1 MYYIVF
7 INLLEGYFM
16 LKTLLFNIIFFNM
29 LFLNFT
35 VFAKTFQQSDLT
47 AFENWKQQ
55 SLKQEA
61 LKKGISEKFLTPL
74 LPRLTY
80 LPDVLKADKKQSEF
94 LLTFWPYTD
103 KVITPKRIQEG
114 KENAKKYRTL
124 LKQVSEKY
132 NVHQKYILAFWGL
145 ETNYGAYKGNFDT
158 LSALATLAFDK
169 RRRTFF
175 TNELLTLLK
184 LIQNGEKTHFKGSWA
199 GAFGNFQFMPTT
211 YAAYAVDAT
220 GDGKKDIINS
230 LPDAF
235 ESAANYLHKMGW
247 KENQLWGKEVKFT
260 QKLDWTNI
268 PENYKMTVQ
277 EWQKRGVFPACG
289 EKWSNEEL
297 NETARLVIPSGTDGP
312 AFLTFKNY
320 DYIMRWNNSSLYA
333 LSVGIL
339 ADAIEND
346 THLCSKRSD
355 ALISRADIRFI
366 QENLIKQGFYTDTVD
381 GIWGRNTKKA
391 IRTYQ
396 KANHLDVDGFPS
408 SKLIQHLKE
417 NQK

>member
-1 MYYIVF
+1 MFKILLL
-7 INLLEGYFM
+7 NL
-16 LKTLLFNIIFFNM
+16 IFFNL
-29 LFLNFT
+29 LFLNLAACANPPASSSNT
-35 VFAKTFQQSDLT
+35 TLA
-47 AFENWKQQ
+47 AFESWKQSFKGQ
-55 SLKQEA
+55 AVKSGLSAKFMDSVLPHLK
-61 LKKGISEKFLTPL
+61 
-74 LPRLTY
+74 Y

-94 LLTFWPYTD
+94 LLTFWPYAD
-103 KVITPKRIQEG
+103 KVITQKRIQEG
-114 KENAKKYRTL
+114 KENAEKYHTL

-158 LSALATLAFDK
+158 LSALATLSFDK
-169 RRRTFF
+169 RRRAFF

-235 ESAANYLHKMGW
+235 ESAANYLHQMGW
-247 KENQLWGKEVKFT
+247 EENQLWGKEVKFT
-260 QKLDWTNI
+260 QKMNWQII
-268 PENYKMTVQ
+268 PENNKMTVQ
-277 EWQKRGVFPACG
+277 EWQKQGVMPACG
-289 EKWSNEEL
+289 EKWSAAEL
-297 NETARLVIPSGTDGP
+297 NEKATLVMPSGIDGP

-320 DYIMRWNNSSLYA
+320 NYITRWNNSTLYA
-333 LSVGIL
+333 LSIGIL

-346 THLCSKRSD
+346 AAHLCTRRSD
-355 ALISRADIRFI
+355 SLISRADIRFI
-366 QENLIKQGFYTDTVD
+366 QEELSKQGFYADAVD

-391 IRTYQ
+391 IRAYQ
-396 KANHLDVDGFPS
+396 KANHSDVDGFPS
-408 SKLIQHLKE
+408 LKLIQHLKE